1 MTTEFAQKIKAQS
14 FELHNS
20 IEKALATTSDDDTFF
35 VSGQDLR
42 SWKKRAKSINIALTR
57 FVRSVNDTKVRH
69 LTEMNVLREAV
80 RLDIIDREASYSQTL
95 AVLRESECEAQ
106 IGVERALRAVS
117 KQAVLLAAVSEVQE
131 TVSFKNIKI
140 CEAGAELKD
149 GELLLMPDPN
159 IVPTTRP
166 EQPAEPAAP
175 APPPDPPAPVAPI
188 GEQPGPSTL
197 PPLQPQIAVA
207 KHAAVR
213 ICDDSSDDND

>member
-1 MTTEFAQKIKAQS
+1 MTDFAQKIKAQS

-20 IEKALATTSDDDTFF
+20 IEKVLATTADDDNFI

-42 SWKKRAKSINIALTR
+42 SWKKRAKGINIALTR
-57 FVRSVNDTKVRH
+57 FVRSVNDTRVRH

-117 KQAVLLAAVSEVQE
+117 KQAVLLAAVSEVHE

-140 CEAGAELKD
+140 CGAGAEAGAELKD
-149 GELLLMPDPN
+149 GELLLVADPN
-159 IVPTTRP
+159 IVQTTRP
-166 EQPAEPAAP
+166 EQPVEPVEPAEPTAP
-175 APPPDPPAPVAPI
+175 APPAPA
-188 GEQPGPSTL
+188 GPSTL

-207 KHAAVR
+207 KQAVVR
-213 ICDDSSDDND
+213 RCGDSSDENDD